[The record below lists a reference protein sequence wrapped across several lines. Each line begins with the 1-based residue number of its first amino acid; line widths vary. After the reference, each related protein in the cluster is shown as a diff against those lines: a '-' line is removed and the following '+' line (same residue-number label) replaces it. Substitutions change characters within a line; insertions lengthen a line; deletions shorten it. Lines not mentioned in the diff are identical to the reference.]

1 MAFVRQVG
9 DRGARVEDKQTSQGA
24 TDEVNY
30 NYEGKKSL
38 CLLLSYC
45 IIQLMNR
52 TQFYSIIVN
61 CRFIV
66 HICHICHAI
75 YSFLMK
81 HAH

>member
-9 DRGARVEDKQTSQGA
+9 DRGARVEDKRTSQGA
-24 TDEVNY
+24 TDVSY
-30 NYEGKKSL
+30 NCGGKKSL
-38 CLLLSYC
+38 CILLSYH
-45 IIQLMNR
+45 IIQLMSR
-52 TQFYSIIVN
+52 TQFYGIIVN
-61 CRFIV
+61 CSFIV

>member
-52 TQFYSIIVN
+52 TV
-61 CRFIV
+61 
-66 HICHICHAI
+66 
-75 YSFLMK
+75 L
-81 HAH
+81 